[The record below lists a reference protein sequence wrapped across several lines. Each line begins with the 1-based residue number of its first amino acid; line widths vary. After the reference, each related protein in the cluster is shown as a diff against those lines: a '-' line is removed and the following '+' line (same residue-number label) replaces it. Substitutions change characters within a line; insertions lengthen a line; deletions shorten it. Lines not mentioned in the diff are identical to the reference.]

1 VDDAAGSL
9 GHALITSVGVTA
21 LLTSVFALKFR
32 YWRRPGVLAIYAA
45 FFFALEWVGHRY
57 MLPEGVFGPWL
68 GYLCL
73 LLTCPVVVSI
83 YLLDRYEKKMGVA
96 D

>member
-1 VDDAAGSL
+1 
-9 GHALITSVGVTA
+9 
-21 LLTSVFALKFR
+21 
-32 YWRRPGVLAIYAA
+32 
-45 FFFALEWVGHRY
+45 

-83 YLLDRYEKKMGVA
+83 YLLDRYEKKMGVT